1 MTNKF
6 NQILGEGSFRMVC
19 YGKLLDGQEVVDKR
33 SSANSQQ
40 GATQFYNEVNYSL
53 LSIYII
59 VVVHRL

>member
-6 NQILGEGSFRMVC
+6 NQILGEGSFRTVC

-33 SSANSQQ
+33 SSANSQ

-53 LSIYII
+53 VSIYII